1 MFVKLIFTIKWEFIA
16 SKWHFYDSY
25 TSTNILVVMLNV
37 PKNVATITCKINF
50 FSTKY
55 AYHEDKRFFFMRW
68 QINGRLQNVKQVA
81 SASNFQGFCVQDME
95 NSQYL
100 AFQIRIFTSN
110 QGWMNYH
117 PFSHETWSGIKCIQI
132 THKSFIAGTLR
143 KKTISK
149 NYNTP
154 GNLYTL

>member
-1 MFVKLIFTIKWEFIA
+1 MPFLWFIYQHTYSGCCVECA
-16 SKWHFYDSY
+16 
-25 TSTNILVVMLNV
+25 
-37 PKNVATITCKINF
+37 KNVATITCQINCIF
-50 FSTKY
+50 TKY
-55 AYHEDKRFFFMRW
+55 ARQRQRFFFMRW
-68 QINGRLQNVKQVA
+68 QINGRLQNVKQVT

-117 PFSHETWSGIKCIQI
+117 PFSHETWCGIRCIQI
-132 THKSFIAGTLR
+132 VHESFIVDTLR

-149 NYNTP
+149 NYNRP
-154 GNLYTL
+154 GSLCTL